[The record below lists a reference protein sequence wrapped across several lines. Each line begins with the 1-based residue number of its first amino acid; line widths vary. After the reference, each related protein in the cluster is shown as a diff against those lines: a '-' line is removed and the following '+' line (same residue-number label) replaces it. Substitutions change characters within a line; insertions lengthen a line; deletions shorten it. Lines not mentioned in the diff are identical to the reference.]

1 MKIELESSQPI
12 LSSFSSSSSESD
24 SAEHQLESIPI
35 SDFYIELPFES
46 VSVSNPLYQ
55 PASESVSELESERD
69 EMADQR
75 LANQPSLREHLH
87 PERTT
92 PPGPIVFPRET
103 QEARNAFTVKP
114 GVLNSLPNF
123 YGRESD
129 DPYEH
134 VRTFEGLVRNL
145 ATTTQYDNACLK
157 LFEATLKDGALRW
170 FRMQKSQSLTTWAHV
185 RDAFYRKYFS
195 EAKTNSLRRQIQ
207 GFRQERGE
215 SFVKAWE
222 RFKDLLLRMPHP
234 GFEKIQLVEF
244 FHLGLNAET
253 IQHIEYSCKGDDF
266 LSKTADEGWDFLD
279 DLADRQRALE
289 PSDFDRSGPSGSNVI
304 PVTIRDQRLRPKLK
318 RWRRS

>member
-1 MKIELESSQPI
+1 MRRELESSQPV

-170 FRMQKSQSLTTWAHV
+170 FRMQKSQSFTTWAHV

-222 RFKDLLLRMPHP
+222 SFVKAWESFVK
-234 GFEKIQLVEF
+234 GFGPQ
-244 FHLGLNAET
+244 
-253 IQHIEYSCKGDDF
+253 S
-266 LSKTADEGWDFLD
+266 LS
-279 DLADRQRALE
+279 
-289 PSDFDRSGPSGSNVI
+289 SSI
-304 PVTIRDQRLRPKLK
+304 K
-318 RWRRS
+318 RIGQ